1 MFSISVTSLSGS
13 FAIIFMNDIP
23 TANYYQNAWQL
34 IFDSHIQTHQVELLC
49 PIIFKI
55 FLNCEI
61 KRYQKQN
68 SAPVLCFYCDIQSS
82 QYVVLSDTSR
92 PYTTNCLTYICQIY
106 QSRSLTC
113 SQQRHKSIWTRLQPF
128 KHNLPWS
135 SNAIA

>member
-13 FAIIFMNDIP
+13 FAIIFMNDVL

-92 PYTTNCLTYICQIY
+92 
-106 QSRSLTC
+106 
-113 SQQRHKSIWTRLQPF
+113 HKHDKLFDVHLS
-128 KHNLPWS
+128 NLPKS
-135 SNAIA
+135 FFDMFATTT